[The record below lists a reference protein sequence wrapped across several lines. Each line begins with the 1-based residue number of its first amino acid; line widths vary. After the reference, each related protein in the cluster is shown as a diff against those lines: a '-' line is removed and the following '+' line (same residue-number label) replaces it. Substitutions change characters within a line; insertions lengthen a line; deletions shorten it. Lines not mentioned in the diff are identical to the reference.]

1 MSLQRYIC
9 SREDILNYAT
19 KLLKAE
25 LPLSFRLLERLLIVH
40 GHWCYKRITQMVT
53 FTLCR
58 VIKRNDLGQRTIYL
72 QGESK
77 SKRSISFSMDDLT
90 PRFSTDVLRTSEES
104 ASQARTILNG
114 SNDSTLISSSSE
126 VSSGI
131 ELQLTMTEIDQTSP
145 LFSSY
150 LASDTLKLMS
160 DGEILHAASFHE
172 SLDTSREF
180 QDLVNA
186 HKGTVGSERLAEVV
200 SPLRCETAKREI
212 KKASTVKQQK
222 TDNAPAVDQLIKE
235 EERETGDTGLK
246 PYLQYLNQSK
256 GYLYFSLAGLCH
268 LMFVSGQITQNSWMA
283 ANKSHK
289 LRKKMPLLLY
299 LNRSL

>member
-25 LPLSFRLLERLLIVH
+25 LPLSVCKVAPIPGET
-40 GHWCYKRITQMVT
+40 KVT
-53 FTLCR
+53 FTLCW

-77 SKRSISFSMDDLT
+77 SKSSISSSMDDLA

-104 ASQARTILNG
+104 ASQARTMLNG
-114 SNDSTLISSSSE
+114 STDSTLISSSSE
-126 VSSGI
+126 VSTGI
-131 ELQLTMTEIDQTSP
+131 ELQPTMTEIDQTSP
-145 LFSSY
+145 LFLSY

-172 SLDTSREF
+172 LLDTSREF

-246 PYLQYLNQSK
+246 PYLTIPESEQRLLVFLL
-256 GYLYFSLAGLCH
+256 GRP
-268 LMFVSGQITQNSWMA
+268 MP
-283 ANKSHK
+283 SHVCGWTDYTK
-289 LRKKMPLLLY
+289 LLDGC
-299 LNRSL
+299 